1 MKTLKKR
8 KTSFFVNAGSA
19 IVKFFLWQIKFLLW
33 QVKKS
38 GGFKTFFVLGGI
50 NSVYNRVFSIPIMI
64 IDFLTFGLLTN
75 IYLWLTGKTI
85 ELLKKEKKQRK

>member
-19 IVKFFLWQIKFLLW
+19 IVTFLLW
-33 QVKKS
+33 QVKKL

-50 NSVYNRVFSIPIMI
+50 NSVYNGVFSIPIMI